1 MDKLLLLSAVMLFAA
16 GAAMLALVAP
26 RLIALV

>member
-1 MDKLLLLSAVMLFAA
+1 MNRFLLLSAVMLFAA

-26 RLIALV
+26 GLASVI

>member
-1 MDKLLLLSAVMLFAA
+1 MNRLILLPIVMLFAA

>member
-1 MDKLLLLSAVMLFAA
+1 MNRLILLPIVMLFAA
-16 GAAMLALVAP
+16 GAAMLALAAP